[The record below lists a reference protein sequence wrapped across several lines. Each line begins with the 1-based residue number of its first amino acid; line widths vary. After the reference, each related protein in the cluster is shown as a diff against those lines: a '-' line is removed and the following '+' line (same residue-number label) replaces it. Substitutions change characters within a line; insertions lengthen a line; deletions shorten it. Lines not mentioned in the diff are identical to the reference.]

1 METALKEEIEM
12 GGDGLLHV
20 LPPYGGGI
28 NDISRSNVSKVSTVS
43 PIYERNFYL
52 DDKKNSSKKD
62 RNFHR
67 RKGFTTSRVLSQNS
81 GDSGDSGDNSIV
93 YSIIYSIVDSG
104 LSGIE
109 DSPKSDSTDD
119 STKERSGDKTK
130 DPSSSRRGSYVPVA
144 ADDDPAYQRFLWK
157 RHCLICGLYFEYDLA
172 IHYKNGF
179 ICQHCQ
185 SGDYRFVGAQWQDS
199 PRPQRVPKQI
209 RHKDQT
215 TLGDVG
221 S

>member
-1 METALKEEIEM
+1 M

-20 LPPYGGGI
+20 LPPGGGGI
-28 NDISRSNVSKVSTVS
+28 NDIIRSNDSKVSTVS
-43 PIYERNFYL
+43 SIYERNFYL
-52 DDKKNSSKKD
+52 GEKKISSIKD
-62 RNFHR
+62 RNFHQ
-67 RKGFTTSRVLSQNS
+67 RKFSPTSKVLLQNS
-81 GDSGDSGDNSIV
+81 GDSGDNGDSSIV
-93 YSIIYSIVDSG
+93 YSIVDSIVDSG

-130 DPSSSRRGSYVPVA
+130 DSSSSRRGSYVPFA

-157 RHCLICGLYFEYDLA
+157 RHCLICGRYFEYDLA
-172 IHYKNGF
+172 IHYLNGF
-179 ICQHCQ
+179 ICQRCQ
-185 SGDYRFVGAQWQDS
+185 SGEYSFVGAQWQDS

-215 TLGDVG
+215 TLDDVG